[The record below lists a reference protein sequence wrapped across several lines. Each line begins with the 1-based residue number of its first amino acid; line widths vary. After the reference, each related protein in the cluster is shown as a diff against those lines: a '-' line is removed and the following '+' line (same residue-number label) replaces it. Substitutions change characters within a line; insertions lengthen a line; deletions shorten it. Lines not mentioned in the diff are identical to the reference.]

1 MLCEIANSL
10 FSTFLASEYLLASE
24 NITAHTIHN
33 FGDEGNNPDYINKKS
48 CTCGKSVKITRQIA
62 LTFFSSHSRPIQ
74 YSFIAVSFVN
84 LVAHFHDTG
93 VAILQWIHIKL
104 EGGFHIPRI
113 LVAII
118 SFLVALYYDCRR
130 VVSKLSRDNLRKR
143 DGMSSREW
151 SNGFFFRLLFHCFCR
166 LLPIYP
172 FLAVVISFGFLFV
185 ASFFEKINLPTRI
198 LNVPIYYG
206 TLYGPLS
213 FMYWDVKKGI
223 LGSLK
228 EDGRK
233 LLGDESN
240 ASYLPR

>member
-1 MLCEIANSL
+1 MLCEIVNSL
-10 FSTFLASEYLLASE
+10 FLTFLASEYLLASE

-33 FGDEGNNPDYINKKS
+33 FGDDGNDPDYINKKS
-48 CTCGKSVKITRQIA
+48 GTCGKLVKITRQLA
-62 LTFFSSHSRPIQ
+62 RAFFSSHSRTIQ
-74 YSFIAVSFVN
+74 YSFIAVSFIN

-93 VAILQWIHIKL
+93 VAISQWIHIKL

-113 LVAII
+113 CVAII

-130 VVSKLSRDNLRKR
+130 VVPTLSRGNQRKR

-185 ASFFEKINLPTRI
+185 ASLFEKMNIPTRL
-198 LNVPIYYG
+198 LNMPIYYG

-223 LGSLK
+223 VDFLK
-228 EDGRK
+228 EDGRR

-240 ASYLPR
+240 TSYLPK